1 MKHGRLMTKPKASDQ
16 TWRRIYHSQVAEVFE
31 SDTEND
37 YYKVVLEGQRPKY
50 FYGELAFQNY
60 QHVVHEYEM
69 KTIYSQDYGVYKR
82 YESVVN

>member
-1 MKHGRLMTKPKASDQ
+1 MSKPKAGDQ

-50 FYGELAFQNY
+50 FYGELAFRKY

-69 KTIYSQDYGVYKR
+69 KTIYSQDYSVYKK
-82 YESVVN
+82 YKAVVK

>member
-1 MKHGRLMTKPKASDQ
+1 MSKPKVADQ
-16 TWRRIYHSQVAEVFE
+16 VWRRIYHSQVAEVWE

-60 QHVVHEYEM
+60 QRYVHDYEM
-69 KTIYSQDYGVYKR
+69 KTIYSQDYFVNKQYR
-82 YESVVN
+82 TVVN